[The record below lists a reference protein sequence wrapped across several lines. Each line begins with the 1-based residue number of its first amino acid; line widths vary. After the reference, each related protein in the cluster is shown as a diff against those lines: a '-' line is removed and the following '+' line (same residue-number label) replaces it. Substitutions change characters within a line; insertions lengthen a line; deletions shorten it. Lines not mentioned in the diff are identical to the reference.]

1 MESIIKSIDN
11 NSQISEQEFGQLAH
25 WLYGSVV
32 LSTNDTDKQYTKKTQ
47 TLDLLITF
55 LEDYYEG
62 QVWESDELEA
72 SFLDFLSKI
81 YLQKEILQISN
92 GQIKAKDVQSAIKSF
107 KRKWTHS
114 VGMR

>member
-1 MESIIKSIDN
+1 M
-11 NSQISEQEFGQLAH
+11 
-25 WLYGSVV
+25 
-32 LSTNDTDKQYTKKTQ
+32 
-47 TLDLLITF
+47 
-55 LEDYYEG
+55 
-62 QVWESDELEA
+62 WESDELEA

-114 VGMR
+114 VGMK